1 MSRNTCKTAEYRDRI
16 RKFFNV
22 TAAAQLDQ
30 FMNGVD
36 TPIDTCC
43 HGDFWSNN
51 IMFKYSADGV
61 VEKTML
67 IDFQLINY
75 GHPAYDVLYL
85 LYLSSDIGTYV
96 ADFRKRYPL

>member
-1 MSRNTCKTAEYRDRI
+1 MTEYSDRV

-22 TAAAQLDQ
+22 TARAQLDQ
-30 FMNGVD
+30 FMGEVS
-36 TPIDTCC
+36 TPVDTCC

-51 IMFKYSADGV
+51 ILYKYDEDDKV
-61 VEKTML
+61 VATML

-85 LYLSSDIGTYV
+85 LYISSDIGIFDIFT
-96 ADFRKRYPL
+96 RY